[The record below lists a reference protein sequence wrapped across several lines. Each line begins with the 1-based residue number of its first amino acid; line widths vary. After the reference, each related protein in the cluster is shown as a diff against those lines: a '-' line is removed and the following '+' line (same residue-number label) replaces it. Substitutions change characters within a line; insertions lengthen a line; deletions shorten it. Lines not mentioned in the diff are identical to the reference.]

1 MKAPVTIDSLM
12 NEWEKDSKI
21 NETEPNKELV
31 RIPTLHSKYLNILT
45 YHRMMAT
52 KADVDY
58 KTFKTIKYEYYN
70 GKLNNPEDLKHYGW
84 EPMLKTILIKDIPA
98 YLDADAELNKLLAR
112 KNFHNEIVEYCTS
125 VLKELHSRTFQLR
138 SFIDWHKFTNG
149 D

>member
-1 MKAPVTIDSLM
+1 
-12 NEWEKDSKI
+12 
-21 NETEPNKELV
+21 
-31 RIPTLHSKYLNILT
+31 
-45 YHRMMAT
+45 
-52 KADVDY
+52 
-58 KTFKTIKYEYYN
+58 
-70 GKLNNPEDLKHYGW
+70 LNNPEDLKHYGW